1 MRERLWGCVV
11 EPKKTKTNTEKTKEN
26 TEAEIVQEGESLWG
40 NTYTLAEW
48 NKIAKDYQE
57 GDEEAKKV
65 AGEKAYAALSPFVHA
80 TAYKYYA
87 SYMPKYGDDILQEGY
102 TGLIEA
108 LGTYIPS
115 ASRPTTWYFKSIIHR
130 MRDFVDEQ
138 IHHTSAFYQKNI
150 REIEE
155 CVKKLQAAGKKGT
168 MDEVQIVTG
177 LSRTTL
183 ESCYTIAKRN
193 IDSTS
198 LDAPLNSDGTG
209 VVGDLLPGSTKNPE
223 DAFIEKEK
231 EACFLQDMKEML
243 DDDELEV
250 ISMIYGFCTGDD
262 GISAAQLERESGY
275 NKQEIKEIRSRAE
288 EKLRCGWSRKNKQ
301 DDERKMRA
309 VHLDHAAGIVPDS
322 STLTD
327 NLASYIPGG
336 DDEFDIFQSIV
347 DYDQKMLGE
356 SDQ

>member
-1 MRERLWGCVV
+1 MTSKNDL
-11 EPKKTKTNTEKTKEN
+11 
-26 TEAEIVQEGESLWG
+26 SLDRV
-40 NTYTLAEW
+40 YQAAFAL
-48 NKIAKDYQE
+48 KD
-57 GDEEAKKV
+57 V
-65 AGEKAYAALSPFVHA
+65 ARMTDLIYSPHFSGKNQV
-80 TAYKYYA
+80 
-87 SYMPKYGDDILQEGY
+87 
-102 TGLIEA
+102 
-108 LGTYIPS
+108 
-115 ASRPTTWYFKSIIHR
+115 YFKT
-130 MRDFVDEQ
+130 E
-138 IHHTSAFYQKNI
+138 N
-150 REIEE
+150 
-155 CVKKLQAAGKKGT
+155 LQ
-168 MDEVQIVTG
+168 VTG
-177 LSRTTL
+177 SFKLRGAYYKISTLS
-183 ESCYTIAKRN
+183 
-193 IDSTS
+193 
-198 LDAPLNSDGTG
+198 
-209 VVGDLLPGSTKNPE
+209 
-223 DAFIEKEK
+223 EKEK